1 MLSKE
6 KIMEVLEAYDL
17 TGSYRSAAQLCGVD
31 HHTVRR
37 YVKAREA
44 GLDVTVRAAPA
55 RETVVDPFIDHVEGW
70 VDRSKGTIRGN
81 VVHEKLEALGY
92 DGSERTT
99 RRVVKR
105 VKAVW
110 RHKNHRS
117 YRPWIPEPGLWFLCG
132 TPHRNQYV
140 APAVMWSGPSGLL
153 AGGGERLE
161 GVHIVTGIRGTR
173 GAGPGAGSGRRVCS
187 VGWCGRELVLSGGGR
202 RGGRSGWCVCLRG
215 RARGR

>member
-31 HHTVRR
+31 HHTVPR

-132 TPHRNQYV
+132 VPHRNQYV

-161 GVHIVTGIRGTR
+161 GVHIV
-173 GAGPGAGSGRRVCS
+173 AV
-187 VGWCGRELVLSGGGR
+187 
-202 RGGRSGWCVCLRG
+202 
-215 RARGR
+215 